1 MSEAETRT
9 GELEAPDA
17 RASGAERLI
26 ALVLLWGG
34 VISAVLVVLGL
45 GLYAG
50 AGGFHEHLLTHHRLL
65 HPDRFGRPPHVFVS
79 VGDVARGLRAR
90 PIDPLAV
97 TALGL
102 VVLLMTPVLGV
113 LAAFVAFVR
122 ARDAQYTAIAAIVF
136 AMLVVSLVAAGGA
149 G

>member
-1 MSEAETRT
+1 VSEDEIPG

-17 RASGAERLI
+17 RAVGAERLI
-26 ALVLLWGG
+26 AHVLLWGG
-34 VISAVLVVLGL
+34 VTSALLVVLGL
-45 GLYAG
+45 ALYAG
-50 AGGFHEHLLTHHRLL
+50 AGGFREHVLTHHRLV

-113 LAAFVAFVR
+113 LGALVAFVR
-122 ARDAQYTAIAAIVF
+122 ARDPQYTAIAAIVF